1 MAALDRLEL
10 LPEPDD
16 PRIMTTVDKDAPG
29 YPGSAY
35 GLSDEA
41 ARELRWPAAPIKEI
55 LWPWGAVTFAFGAA
69 FMLLVWPHITAY
81 LSPVLPETEWAFE
94 SSGIRDLQDSGLDG
108 TGIHVC
114 MVDTGIDV
122 DHPDF
127 TNLSLVAFRDFYQ
140 GEHDD
145 IRDVG
150 DDWHGTMMAGLLV
163 ADGKFRG
170 AAPGVDL
177 SVALALGPSG
187 TSGEED
193 LVAQA
198 VRWCRITQDA
208 DIISLSLGSDPGS
221 GMTNQSQT
229 ARAVE
234 EAIEAGIFVVAA
246 AGNRDSGEVISDI
259 SVPAN
264 VEGVIAVGAITRSG
278 SVWSQSAT
286 GSPIDPY
293 TQQNRSY
300 PNQKPEVSAP
310 GVLLLSTAGSNLEP
324 PYAYSSGTSDSTVLV
339 TGALAMILQLHGDA
353 IRGEDGQ
360 ISQEEMALVKRSL
373 ASSSDKSS
381 IEEASHDLK
390 GGYGTLNAVQWA
402 ENIAFEL
409 NIS

>member
-1 MAALDRLEL
+1 MAALDSLEL

-16 PRIMTTVDKDAPG
+16 PRMMTTVDKDAPG

-41 ARELRWPAAPIKEI
+41 AKELRWPAAPIKEI

-81 LSPVLPETEWAFE
+81 LSPVLPETEWAFD
-94 SSGIRDLQDSGLDG
+94 STGIRELQDSGLDG
-108 TGIHVC
+108 SGVHVC
-114 MVDTGIDV
+114 MVDTGIDIA
-122 DHPDF
+122 HPDF
-127 TNLSLVAFRDFYQ
+127 TNLSLVGFRDFYQ
-140 GEHDD
+140 GEHDN

-170 AAPGVDL
+170 SAPGVDL

-187 TSGEED
+187 SSGDED

-198 VRWCRITQDA
+198 VRWCRITQNA
-208 DIISLSLGSDPGS
+208 DIISLSLGSNPGS
-221 GMTNQSQT
+221 GMTEQSQT

-246 AGNRDSGEVISDI
+246 AGNRDSGEVISDV

-286 GSPIDPY
+286 GSAIDPY

-310 GVLLLSTAGSNLEP
+310 GILLLSTAGSNLEP

-339 TGALAMILQLHGDA
+339 TGALALILELHSEA
-353 IRGEDGQ
+353 LHGEDGE
-360 ISQEEMALVKRSL
+360 IGLEEIALVKRSL

-381 IEEASHDLK
+381 ISDAPHDSK
-390 GGYGTLNAVQWA
+390 GGYGSLDAAQWA
-402 ENIAFEL
+402 ANVAFEL
-409 NIS
+409 NIT

>member
-1 MAALDRLEL
+1 MAALDSLEL

-16 PRIMTTVDKDAPG
+16 PRMMTTVDKDAPG

-41 ARELRWPAAPIKEI
+41 AKELRWPAAPIKEI

-81 LSPVLPETEWAFE
+81 LSPVLPETEWAFD
-94 SSGIRDLQDSGLDG
+94 STGIRELQDSGLDG
-108 TGIHVC
+108 SGVHVC
-114 MVDTGIDV
+114 MVDTGIDIA
-122 DHPDF
+122 HPDF
-127 TNLSLVAFRDFYQ
+127 TNLSLVGFRDFYQ
-140 GEHDD
+140 GEHDN

-170 AAPGVDL
+170 SAPGVDL

-187 TSGEED
+187 SSGDED

-208 DIISLSLGSDPGS
+208 DIISLSLGSNPGS
-221 GMTNQSQT
+221 GMTEQSQT

-246 AGNRDSGEVISDI
+246 AGNRDSGEVISDV

-264 VEGVIAVGAITRSG
+264 VEGVIAVGTITRSG

-286 GSPIDPY
+286 GSAIDPY

-310 GVLLLSTAGSNLEP
+310 GILLLSTAGSNLEP

-339 TGALAMILQLHGDA
+339 TGALALILELHSEA
-353 IRGEDGQ
+353 LHGEDGE
-360 ISQEEMALVKRSL
+360 IGLEEIALVKRSL

-381 IEEASHDLK
+381 ISDAPHDSK
-390 GGYGTLNAVQWA
+390 GGYGSLDAAQWA
-402 ENIAFEL
+402 ANVAFEL
-409 NIS
+409 NIT

>member
-1 MAALDRLEL
+1 MAALDSLEL

-16 PRIMTTVDKDAPG
+16 PRMMTTVDKDAPG

-41 ARELRWPAAPIKEI
+41 AKELRWPAAPIKEI

-81 LSPVLPETEWAFE
+81 LSPVLPETEWAFD
-94 SSGIRDLQDSGLDG
+94 STGIRELQDSGLDG
-108 TGIHVC
+108 SGVHVC
-114 MVDTGIDV
+114 MVDTGIDIA
-122 DHPDF
+122 HPDF
-127 TNLSLVAFRDFYQ
+127 TNLSLVGFRDFYQ
-140 GEHDD
+140 GEHDN

-170 AAPGVDL
+170 SAPGVDL

-187 TSGEED
+187 SSGDED

-208 DIISLSLGSDPGS
+208 DIISLSLGSNPGS
-221 GMTNQSQT
+221 GMTEQSQT

-246 AGNRDSGEVISDI
+246 AGNGDSGEVISDV

-286 GSPIDPY
+286 GSAIDPY

-310 GVLLLSTAGSNLEP
+310 GILLLSTAGSNLEP

-339 TGALAMILQLHGDA
+339 TGALALILELHSEA
-353 IRGEDGQ
+353 LHGEDGE
-360 ISQEEMALVKRSL
+360 IGLEEIALVKRSL

-381 IEEASHDLK
+381 ISDAPHDSK
-390 GGYGTLNAVQWA
+390 GGYGSLDAAQWA
-402 ENIAFEL
+402 ANVAFEL
-409 NIS
+409 NIT

>member
-1 MAALDRLEL
+1 MAALDSLEL

-16 PRIMTTVDKDAPG
+16 PRMMTTVDKDAPG

-41 ARELRWPAAPIKEI
+41 AKELRWPAAPIKEI

-69 FMLLVWPHITAY
+69 FMLLVWPHITSY
-81 LSPVLPETEWAFE
+81 LSPVLPETEWAFD
-94 SSGIRDLQDSGLDG
+94 STGIRELQDSGLDG
-108 TGIHVC
+108 SGVHVC
-114 MVDTGIDV
+114 MVDTGIDIA
-122 DHPDF
+122 HPDF
-127 TNLSLVAFRDFYQ
+127 ANLSLVGFRDFYQ
-140 GEHDD
+140 GEHDN

-170 AAPGVDL
+170 SAPGVDL

-187 TSGEED
+187 SSGDED

-198 VRWCRITQDA
+198 VRWCRITQNA
-208 DIISLSLGSDPGS
+208 DIISLSLGSNPGS
-221 GMTNQSQT
+221 GMTEQSQT

-246 AGNRDSGEVISDI
+246 AGNRDSDEVISDV

-286 GSPIDPY
+286 GSAIDPY

-310 GVLLLSTAGSNLEP
+310 GILLLSTAGSNLEP

-339 TGALAMILQLHGDA
+339 TGALALILELHSEA
-353 IRGEDGQ
+353 LRGEDGE
-360 ISQEEMALVKRSL
+360 IGFDEIALVKRSL

-381 IEEASHDLK
+381 ISDAPHDSK
-390 GGYGTLNAVQWA
+390 GGYGSLDAAQWA
-402 ENIAFEL
+402 ANVAFEL
-409 NIS
+409 NIT

>member
-1 MAALDRLEL
+1 MAALDSLEL

-16 PRIMTTVDKDAPG
+16 PRMMTTVDKDAPG

-41 ARELRWPAAPIKEI
+41 AKELRWPAAPIKEI

-81 LSPVLPETEWAFE
+81 LSPVLPETEWAFD
-94 SSGIRDLQDSGLDG
+94 STGIRELQDSGLDG
-108 TGIHVC
+108 SGVHVC
-114 MVDTGIDV
+114 MVDTGIDIA
-122 DHPDF
+122 HPDF
-127 TNLSLVAFRDFYQ
+127 TNLSLVGFRDFYQ
-140 GEHDD
+140 GEHDN

-170 AAPGVDL
+170 SAPGVDL

-187 TSGEED
+187 SSGDED

-208 DIISLSLGSDPGS
+208 DIISLSLGSNPGS
-221 GMTNQSQT
+221 GMTEQSQT

-246 AGNRDSGEVISDI
+246 AGNRDSGEVISDV

-286 GSPIDPY
+286 GSAIDPY

-310 GVLLLSTAGSNLEP
+310 GILLLSNAGSNLEP

-339 TGALAMILQLHGDA
+339 TGALALILELHSEA
-353 IRGEDGQ
+353 LHGEDGE
-360 ISQEEMALVKRSL
+360 IGLEEIALVKRSL

-381 IEEASHDLK
+381 ISDAPHDSK
-390 GGYGTLNAVQWA
+390 GGYGSLDAAQWA
-402 ENIAFEL
+402 ANVAFEL
-409 NIS
+409 NIT

>member
-1 MAALDRLEL
+1 MAALDSLEL

-16 PRIMTTVDKDAPG
+16 PRMMTTVDKDAPG

-41 ARELRWPAAPIKEI
+41 AKELRWPAAPIKEI

-81 LSPVLPETEWAFE
+81 LSPVLPETEWAFD
-94 SSGIRDLQDSGLDG
+94 STGIRELQDSGLDG
-108 TGIHVC
+108 SGVHVC
-114 MVDTGIDV
+114 MVDTGIDIA
-122 DHPDF
+122 HPDF
-127 TNLSLVAFRDFYQ
+127 TNLSLVGFRDFYQ
-140 GEHDD
+140 GEHDN

-170 AAPGVDL
+170 SAPGVDL

-187 TSGEED
+187 SSGDED

-208 DIISLSLGSDPGS
+208 DIISLSLGSNPGS
-221 GMTNQSQT
+221 GMTEQPQT

-246 AGNRDSGEVISDI
+246 AGNRDSGEVISDV

-286 GSPIDPY
+286 GSAIDPY

-310 GVLLLSTAGSNLEP
+310 GILLLSTAGSNLEP

-339 TGALAMILQLHGDA
+339 TGALALILELHSEA
-353 IRGEDGQ
+353 LHGEDGE
-360 ISQEEMALVKRSL
+360 IGLEEIALVKRSL

-381 IEEASHDLK
+381 ISDAPHDSK
-390 GGYGTLNAVQWA
+390 GGYGSLDAAQWA
-402 ENIAFEL
+402 ANVAFEL
-409 NIS
+409 NIT